1 MTKLYNRSI
10 FIFRR
15 DYRLEDNIGLINA
28 LYKSDEV
35 VPIFIF
41 TKEQIVNNS
50 YKSSNAIQFMVESLK
65 SLEKLIKN
73 QGGKLYFFFEDKPE
87 DCLEH
92 IIKDIDI
99 DAIFLNID
107 YTPYSVKRDDKIKK
121 FCEKNNIIYEPYE
134 DILLNPVKSILNG
147 SGEVYTKFTP
157 YFMKARSIKI
167 AMPLKNKYV
176 NYDKPKLRHIIDIE
190 EIEKYYDYNENL
202 SILLDKNKSIHEN
215 CNKILKNIK
224 KFKNYNKDRN
234 DLSLNTTKL
243 SAYIKFGISSIREIY
258 YTFKEELGNNNDL
271 IKQLYWRDFYYN
283 IAYTHPYVFGQAM
296 KKNYNNIKW
305 TNNKKLFKLWCTGNT
320 GFPVVDACMR
330 ELNNTGYMHNR
341 GRLIVSNFL
350 IKVLDI
356 DWRLGEK
363 YFATKLVDYDPSVNN
378 GNWQWGASTGAD
390 SQPYFRVFNP
400 WLQGEKF
407 DKDCEYIKKWVPE
420 LEKVDCKMIHK
431 WYDYYDTVKIK
442 YPEPCLTQEEY
453 KKSIEKVK
461 KKYAKN

>member
-1 MTKLYNRSI
+1 MTKIYNRSV

-15 DYRLEDNIGLINA
+15 DFHIEDNIGLINA
-28 LYKSDEV
+28 LEKSEKV

-73 QGGKLYFFFEDKPE
+73 KGGKLYYFFEE
-87 DCLEH
+87 DTIECLH
-92 IIKDIDI
+92 DLIKDIDI

-107 YTPYSVKRDDKIKK
+107 YTPYSIKRDSKIKK
-121 FCEKNNIIYEPYE
+121 FCDKNNIIYEPYE
-134 DILLNPVKSILNG
+134 DILLNPVGSIVNI
-147 SGEVYTKFTP
+147 SGQIYTKFTP
-157 YFMKARSIKI
+157 YFMKAKSIKVKEV
-167 AMPLKNKYV
+167 LKNKYS
-176 NYDKPKLRHIIDIE
+176 NYDKPKLKNNIDIK
-190 EIEKYYDYNENL
+190 EIEKYYDYNDNIAVPEN
-202 SILLDKNKSIHEN
+202 KNKSIHEN
-215 CNKILKNIK
+215 CYDILKSIK
-224 KFKNYNKDRN
+224 DFKNYNTERN
-234 DLSLNTTKL
+234 DLSLNTTRL
-243 SAYIKFGISSIREIY
+243 SAYIKFGIVSIREIY
-258 YTFKEELGNNNDL
+258 YTFKDILGSNNDL

-283 IAYTHPYVFGQAM
+283 IAFAHPHVFGEAM
-296 KKNYNNIKW
+296 KKSYNKIKW
-305 TNNKKLFKLWCTGNT
+305 ENNKKLFKLWCSGKT

-407 DKDCEYIKKWVPE
+407 DKDCEYIKKWIPE
-420 LEKVDCKMIHK
+420 LEEVECKYIHK
-431 WYDYYDTVKIK
+431 WYDYHDSFKSK

-453 KKSIEKVK
+453 KKNIEKVK
-461 KKYAKN
+461 KKFAKV